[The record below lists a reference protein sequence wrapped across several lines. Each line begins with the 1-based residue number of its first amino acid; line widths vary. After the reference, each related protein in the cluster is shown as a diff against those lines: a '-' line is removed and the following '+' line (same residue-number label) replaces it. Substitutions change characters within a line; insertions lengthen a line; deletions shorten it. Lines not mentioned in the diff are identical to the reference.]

1 MQVFGLLV
9 LQTRAWVAHSN
20 RRFGKYCRSLGMVIP
35 MARLKFYR
43 RVQALELLI
52 KKDQTPSCLIRTLT
66 YLWQRSSYPSL
77 LPERAPWASSSLLS
91 NPSVNEF
98 VGWLG
103 QQPFEE
109 AAYWLATLYSR
120 LVDRSIRS
128 ERAMFFT
135 PPLLAERVIDGLQRN
150 GASIV
155 DHKWHDPAC
164 GGSAFLVPLAMRMK
178 YELGK
183 RKLPAKEQLKH
194 IERNL
199 SGNDLDEEL
208 LKLSNSLLKMALYPL
223 IKASGYVPNFKLSN
237 GDGLGPGESVARK
250 HDVVICNPPYRK
262 LRSEEVERYRDRY
275 DDIMEGQPNIYGLFI
290 RQALRLCRTGGLV
303 GLLTPTSFLSGRSF
317 SKLRKHLISEASIL
331 QFDMLGNRTS
341 MFIDVLQETTISVL
355 KAQRVPEGTERN
367 AKVSVLTDDGT
378 FNDVGRC
385 WLPSNG
391 DPWPIPRAESD
402 ASLLRLAEKAN
413 FSLLDYGYVA
423 KVGHLVPF
431 RDTRRRF
438 KEYPKSTPGT
448 KAIVPLV
455 WATDVAPNG
464 EFKHGRDL
472 KNKQNEAYVEIG
484 SLKGQG
490 VVCQAAVLLQ
500 RLTSSDQRSR
510 LVAAPVLAN
519 WVKKH
524 GGFVCEN
531 HVISLLQK
539 EDSLVPVETMAKIL
553 NSQPVDRVF
562 RSISSA
568 NNVGIS
574 ELNKLMLPSPAE
586 VLRLFAAG
594 TEIDRAVLLAY
605 GWDEA

>member
-1 MQVFGLLV
+1 
-9 LQTRAWVAHSN
+9 
-20 RRFGKYCRSLGMVIP
+20 MVIP
-35 MARLKFYR
+35 IARLKFYR
-43 RVQALELLI
+43 RAQALESLI
-52 KKDQTPSCLIRTLT
+52 RVGQTPSRLMRILI
-66 YLWQRSSYPSL
+66 YLWQKSSYPNL
-77 LPERAPWASSSLLS
+77 LPERAPWASSSLIS

-98 VGWLG
+98 VDWLR

-120 LVDRSIRS
+120 LVDRSVRS

-135 PPLLAERVIDGLQRN
+135 PPLLAQRVIDDLQCN
-150 GASIV
+150 GASIIE
-155 DHKWHDPAC
+155 HKWHDPAC
-164 GGSAFLVPLAMRMK
+164 GGSAFLVPLALRMK
-178 YELGK
+178 KELGR
-183 RKLPAKEQLKH
+183 RKLPAKEQLKK

-208 LKLSNSLLKMALYPL
+208 LELSSSLLQMALYPL
-223 IKASGYVPNFKLSN
+223 IEASGYVPNFKLSN
-237 GDGLGPGESVARK
+237 GDGLGLGDVAARK
-250 HDVVICNPPYRK
+250 YDVVICNPPYRK
-262 LRSEEVERYRDRY
+262 LRSEEAEHYRDGY
-275 DDIMEGQPNIYGLFI
+275 GDIMGGQPNIYGLFI
-290 RQALRLCRTGGLV
+290 RQGLRLCRTGGLV

-317 SKLRKHLISEASIL
+317 FKLRKHLICEASIL

-355 KAQRVPEGTERN
+355 KAQKVPESAERN
-367 AKVSVLTDDGT
+367 AKVSVLTDDGK
-378 FNDVGRC
+378 FSDVGRC

-391 DPWPIPRAESD
+391 DPWPIPRTESD
-402 ASLLRLAEKAN
+402 ASLLRLAEKAK
-413 FSLLDYGYVA
+413 FSLSDYGYVA

-431 RDTRRRF
+431 RDARRRF
-438 KEYPKSTPGT
+438 KEYPKSKSVT
-448 KAIVPLV
+448 KTIVPLV

-472 KNKQNEAYVEIG
+472 KNKQNEAFVEVG

-510 LVAAPVLAN
+510 LVAAPVPAN

-531 HVISLLQK
+531 HVISLLKK

-574 ELNKLMLPSPAE
+574 ELNKLMLPTPTE
-586 VLRLFAAG
+586 VLRLLAAG
-594 TEIDRAVLLAY
+594 TDVDRAVLLAY
-605 GWDEA
+605 GGG

>member
-1 MQVFGLLV
+1 
-9 LQTRAWVAHSN
+9 
-20 RRFGKYCRSLGMVIP
+20 MVIP
-35 MARLKFYR
+35 IARLKFYR
-43 RVQALELLI
+43 RVKTLESLI
-52 KKDQTPSCLIRTLT
+52 KNGQIPSRLVRTLT
-66 YLWQRSSYPSL
+66 YLWQRNSYPNL

-91 NPSVNEF
+91 DPSVNEF
-98 VGWLG
+98 VGWLE

-109 AAYWLATLYSR
+109 AAYWLSTLYSR
-120 LVDRSIRS
+120 LVDGSIRS

-135 PPLLAERVIDGLQRN
+135 PPVLAERVIDSLLCN

-155 DHKWHDPAC
+155 EHKWHDPAC
-164 GGSAFLVPLAMRMK
+164 GGSAFLVPLALRMK
-178 YELGK
+178 NELGK
-183 RKLPAKEQLKH
+183 GKLPPKEQLKH

-208 LKLSNSLLKMALYPL
+208 LGLSNSLLQMALYPL
-223 IKASGYVPNFKLSN
+223 IEASGYVPSFKLSN
-237 GDGLGPGESVARK
+237 GDGLGSGGSAARK

-290 RQALRLCRTGGLV
+290 RQTLRLCRSGGLI

-317 SKLRKHLISEASIL
+317 SKLRKHLISEASIM

-355 KAQRVPEGTERN
+355 KTQKVSEEVERN
-367 AKVSVLTDDGT
+367 AKVSVLTDDGM
-378 FNDVGRC
+378 FRDVGRC

-391 DPWPIPRAESD
+391 DPWPIPRMESD
-402 ASLLRLAEKAN
+402 ASLLRLAEEAK
-413 FSLLDYGYVA
+413 FSLSDYGYVA

-438 KEYPKSTPGT
+438 RKYPKRTSGT
-448 KAIVPLV
+448 KVIVPLI

-472 KNKQNEAYVEIG
+472 KNKQNEAFVEVG
-484 SLKGQG
+484 SLTDHG

-510 LVAAPVLAN
+510 LVAAPVSAN
-519 WVKKH
+519 WTKKH

-531 HVISLLQK
+531 HVIALLPK
-539 EDSLVPVETMAKIL
+539 EDSLVPVEALARIL
-553 NSQPVDRVF
+553 NSHSVDRVF

-568 NNVGIS
+568 NNVGVS

-586 VLRLFAAG
+586 VLRLLATG
-594 TEIDRAVLLAY
+594 IGIDRAVLLAY
-605 GWDEA
+605 GSDAA